1 MTDKTWTITR
11 LLDTTQ
17 KFLADKGSDSPRLDA
32 EILLSHVLQMPR
44 LNLYLNFDRPLMDT
58 ELDSYR
64 KLIKRRVAHE
74 PVAYITGQKEFY
86 SRVFSVTREVLI
98 PRPETEILV
107 DTVLKHLNTSPSP
120 LGGEGRGEGGHGADL
135 HGLEVGPGSGC
146 IAVTLLCEQVNL
158 KMTAVEISP
167 KAAEIAKANAQKYQV
182 EDRLQIVVTDFLN
195 DDWKSKL
202 ADPENK
208 FDFLVSNPP
217 YATTDEIKTLMPD
230 VKDHEPHL
238 ALDGGKDGLTFYRLI
253 AARALELVKKN
264 GFVAVEIG
272 ETQGQDVTEIFT
284 AQGLDKTSVIHDY
297 ARLDR
302 VVLGIS

>member
-1 MTDKTWTITR
+1 MTDKTWTITK

-17 KFLADKGSDSPRLDA
+17 KFLTDKGCDSARLDA

-44 LNLYLNFDRPLMDT
+44 LHLYLNFDKPLMDV
-58 ELDSYR
+58 ELNSFR
-64 KLIKRRVAHE
+64 TLIKRRVAHE

-86 SRVFSVTREVLI
+86 SRAFKVTRDVLI

-107 DTVLKHLNTSPSP
+107 ETVLKHLDNDVDS
-120 LGGEGRGEGGHGADL
+120 

-146 IAVTLLCEQVNL
+146 IAVTLLCEQAYL

-167 KAAEIAKANAQKYQV
+167 EAVEIARQNAQAHNV
-182 EDRLQIVVTDFLN
+182 SDRLQIVRADFLKE
-195 DDWKSKL
+195 DWKSNL
-202 ADPENK
+202 PDPKNK

-217 YATTDEIKTLMPD
+217 YATTEEIKTLMPD
-230 VKDHEPHL
+230 VRDHEPHL
-238 ALDGGKDGLTFYRLI
+238 ALNGGMDGLNFYKLL
-253 AARALELVKKN
+253 AECAHELVKPS

-272 ETQGQDVTEIFT
+272 ETQARSVTGFFSEKGFNRT
-284 AQGLDKTSVIHDY
+284 CVIQDY

-302 VVLGIS
+302 VIVATTDSH